1 MHANKTTQMF
11 LRNVLIVAGISFAAF
26 VVLASTIISNAIFC
40 SNLSTF
46 HNVYLVLSSTVTA
59 GTLAFALW
67 SVLYDKYHSIV
78 IGVCVFA
85 ITMIMAMNV
94 FALNISVTQCKVSL
108 VFEMIQHLFYL
119 IAIGIYIIKKLA

>member
-1 MHANKTTQMF
+1 MI
-11 LRNVLIVAGISFAAF
+11 LRNVLVVAGISFIAF
-26 VVLASTIISNAIFC
+26 VVFASTIISNVLFC
-40 SNLSTF
+40 GGLSAF
-46 HNVYLVLSSTVTA
+46 HDVYLVVSSTVTT

-94 FALNISVTQCKVSL
+94 FALNISVTECKVSL

-119 IAIGIYIIKKLA
+119 IAIGIFIIQKLA